1 MLCNSFK
8 TTRTDPARCLRMK
21 HLTSSK
27 RESLVGELLGVPG
40 TEIVGSAAW
49 LDLART
55 SLQPLHVAVTTEHA
69 SAAQAVLRE
78 AGSVLLT
85 SEPNQERYLALS
97 EAGVLHVLLSVESL
111 KVSGTAGPALRLSG
125 MTPQSTAAA
134 KKVVEFVSVLAR
146 DPRQATLM
154 HADVAASWDELRLHE
169 KEAVIKL
176 LPRSAQPS
184 VEALLSTYDYRLLH
198 MAHKRLKHG
207 SRLATGVELA
217 KKRLLVVT
225 LVSKL
230 SVVRH
235 SVTAA
240 VTGPFEALST
250 DAASL
255 ASQSGFPSLVF
266 NMAGGRLRAIWTYY
280 ARVLPCRLHGMSV
293 LCYNWPQRK
302 LSLIP
307 RPAVIGCPLEMPS
320 SLSDD
325 KLAAATRALAVS
337 HLWVSKQRCSFV
349 LIDPSA
355 ATLAAATVCSVS
367 EVLRG
372 CSSPS
377 VADKT

>member
-1 MLCNSFK
+1 
-8 TTRTDPARCLRMK
+8 MK

-40 TEIVGSAAW
+40 TELVGRDSW

-69 SAAQAVLRE
+69 SAAREVLRE

-111 KVSGTAGPALRLSG
+111 KVADSAGPALELSG

-134 KKVVEFVSVLAR
+134 KKVVEFVSVLGR

-154 HADVAASWDELRLHE
+154 HADVVASWDELRLHE
-169 KEAVIKL
+169 KAAVIEL

-207 SRLATGVELA
+207 SRIVRSVELA

-225 LVSKL
+225 LMSKL

-266 NMAGGRLRAIWTYY
+266 NMAGGRLRAVWTYY
-280 ARVLPCRLHGMSV
+280 AHVIPCRMQGMNV
-293 LCYNWPQRK
+293 FCYNWPQRK
-302 LSLIP
+302 LSLVP
-307 RPAVIGCPLEMPS
+307 RPAVVGCPLEMPV
-320 SLSDD
+320 SLTDD
-325 KLAAATRALAVS
+325 KLAAATRFLAVA
-337 HLWVSKQRCSFV
+337 HLWALKQRCSFV

-355 ATLAAATVCSVS
+355 ATLAAATVCSVA

-372 CSSPS
+372 CASP
-377 VADKT
+377 VITDKT